1 MASVQSSVAVASRGT
16 GSYQAALVQREAS
29 RLREEARLRTLA
41 AAAAQA
47 EAEDDAEAELVVRA
61 AELVTRGL
69 MGEELVTRGL
79 MGEDGIAVGGWGR
92 GEAPLQPEYH
102 HGESESTGGDEMG
115 VGVGERAR
123 DSSKTTRGR
132 DNIHA
137 SGSSPVGGSSSNSN
151 AIRVSMASG

>member
-69 MGEELVTRGL
+69 MGE
-79 MGEDGIAVGGWGR
+79 DGIAVGGWGR

-123 DSSKTTRGR
+123 DSSKSTRGR

-137 SGSSPVGGSSSNSN
+137 SGSSLVGGSSSNSN